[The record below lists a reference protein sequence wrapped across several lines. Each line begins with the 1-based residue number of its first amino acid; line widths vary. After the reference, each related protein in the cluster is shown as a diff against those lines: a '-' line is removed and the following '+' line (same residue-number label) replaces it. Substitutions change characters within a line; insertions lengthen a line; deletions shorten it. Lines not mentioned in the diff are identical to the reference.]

1 MNNNPESKKI
11 SQKKPVFSV
20 RLQILTI
27 ALVIAIVV
35 GYLSLTSFDEATTR
49 YFSVNDVISKQNGVN
64 DESLGIIGRL
74 VPETFHRSP
83 DGLTAYFQITDESS
97 TSNLNVSYQ
106 GEVGQIFFN
115 QNAEII
121 MRGKMLNDGVF
132 YTKDLSIKCPS
143 KYLDEMYTEDNTT
156 NNSSS

>member
-1 MNNNPESKKI
+1 MNNNSEGKNI
-11 SQKKPVFSV
+11 SQKKTVFSV

-27 ALVIAIVV
+27 AIAIAIVV

-49 YFSVNDVISKQNGVN
+49 YFSVNDVLSKQNEAN
-64 DESLGIIGRL
+64 NESLGIIGRL
-74 VPETFHRSP
+74 VPETFHRSA

-97 TSNLNVSYQ
+97 NSNLKVSYQ

-121 MRGKMLNDGVF
+121 MRGKMLEDGVF

-143 KYLDEMYTEDNTT
+143 KYMDEMYTEDYTT
-156 NNSSS
+156 TDTSS